1 MQFIF
6 SSKFHCILFKGEDN
20 MTQKE
25 PYTIITEMNK
35 LCFRTDSYEAD
46 KESMLHKGIYNYE
59 MASILSAMM
68 IAGTVYVILA
78 LSFEVTVIHF
88 IASTLMF
95 IIAFVSSRI
104 FIFRE
109 RDLEIV
115 FDKTTKV
122 ATLRTPGL
130 VGMKTEKI
138 SFDSILS
145 VEAGSRH
152 IIPANVDGMQFVQ
165 KISTQH
171 GSPIPG
177 LGEEKDFVTLLLKL
191 TDGTERTIYTGK
203 IDNMNEPSLPLNEI
217 RDFLKK

>member
-1 MQFIF
+1 
-6 SSKFHCILFKGEDN
+6 

-35 LCFRTDSYEAD
+35 LCFRTHSYEAD

-59 MASILSAMM
+59 MASILSAMI

-78 LSFEVTVIHF
+78 LYFEVTVTHF

-95 IIAFVSSRI
+95 IISFVGLRR

-115 FDKTTKV
+115 FDKTRKV

-130 VGMKTEKI
+130 VGMRTDKI

-152 IIPANVDGMQFVQ
+152 IIPANIDGIQFVQ
-165 KISTQH
+165 KISAQH
-171 GSPIPG
+171 GSPMPG
-177 LGEEKDFVTLLLKL
+177 LEEEKDFVTLLLKL

-203 IDNMNEPSLPLNEI
+203 IDNINEPSLPINEI

>member
-1 MQFIF
+1 
-6 SSKFHCILFKGEDN
+6 
-20 MTQKE
+20 MTQKK
-25 PYTIITEMNK
+25 PYTIITELNK
-35 LCFRTDSYEAD
+35 LCFSTYSYEAD

-59 MASILSAMM
+59 MASILSATM
-68 IAGTVYVILA
+68 IAATVYVILA
-78 LSFEVTVIHF
+78 LYFKVTVIHF

-95 IIAFVSSRI
+95 IIAFVSSRR

-115 FDKTTKV
+115 FDKTRKI
-122 ATLRTPGL
+122 ATLRTPRL
-130 VGMKTEKI
+130 VGMRTENI

-145 VEAGSRH
+145 VEAGNRH
-152 IIPANVDGMQFVQ
+152 IIPVNIDGIQFVQ
-165 KISTQH
+165 KISAQH

-203 IDNMNEPSLPLNEI
+203 IDNKNKPSLPINEI

>member
-1 MQFIF
+1 
-6 SSKFHCILFKGEDN
+6 
-20 MTQKE
+20 MTHKK

-35 LCFRTDSYEAD
+35 LCFSTHSYEAD

-59 MASILSAMM
+59 MASILSATM
-68 IAGTVYVILA
+68 IAGTVYAILA
-78 LSFEVTVIHF
+78 LYFKVTVILY

-95 IIAFVSSRI
+95 IIAFVGLRR

-115 FDKTTKV
+115 FDKTMKV
-122 ATLRTPGL
+122 ATLSTPGL
-130 VGMKTEKI
+130 VGMRTEKI

-152 IIPANVDGMQFVQ
+152 IIPTNIDGIQFVQ
-165 KISTQH
+165 KISAQH
-171 GSPIPG
+171 GSPMPG

-203 IDNMNEPSLPLNEI
+203 IDNKNEPSLPLNEI